1 MYDVVMNLGPLIA
14 AQPKPMLLADASQS
28 APSHLTETAGAP
40 LWPVDSS
47 QSVAKV
53 VLDTGDKRLS
63 LGEPTVANQW
73 PLSFTKSSHSTPN
86 RLLEDRQKLSLS
98 DDFSHPVSQD
108 GSLDL
113 PSLGAQRSSEMALE
127 EHVTTWYNGYLG
139 TVTIQKRSKHTA
151 SSLEVRTIDGQA
163 MFTETAIFL
172 RPSFLNNYY
181 KIGLRES
188 FGGISRTLNV
198 DRVVKNGDP
207 VFQMCRSGDR
217 IGLEGAFRR
226 GRASPDMVNECGMG
240 LLHVSAFS
248 AFLFSLQ
255 MLIDISTPQVV
266 TN

>member
-1 MYDVVMNLGPLIA
+1 
-14 AQPKPMLLADASQS
+14 MLLTDASQS
-28 APSHLTETAGAP
+28 GPSRLKETDGTP

-47 QSVAKV
+47 QSVAKAI
-53 VLDTGDKRLS
+53 LDTFDKRLS
-63 LGEPTVANQW
+63 LIESTVASQG
-73 PLSFTKSSHSTPN
+73 PSSLTKSSHSTPN
-86 RLLEDRQKLSLS
+86 RPLEDQRNPSLPVE
-98 DDFSHPVSQD
+98 FNHPASQD

-113 PSLGAQRSSEMALE
+113 RSLGAQRSSKMALKE
-127 EHVTTWYNGYLG
+127 RVITWYNGYLG
-139 TVTIQKRSKHTA
+139 TVTIQKKSKYTA
-151 SSLEVRTIDGQA
+151 SSLEVRTIDGQF
-163 MFTETAIFL
+163 MFEETDIFL
-172 RPSFLNNYY
+172 RPSFLNKYY
-181 KIGLRES
+181 KIRLRES

-217 IGLEGAFRR
+217 IGLEGAFRG

-255 MLIDISTPQVV
+255 MLMVISTPQVI